1 MIYEKLLAHILTKG
15 EPRNDRTGTGTI
27 SVFSPPRLEYDCSE
41 QFPLLTSKKVHWKS
55 VLHEF
60 LWFLRGDTNVKYLR
74 DNGVTIWDEW
84 ADEDGE
90 IGPMYGYQLTYPSM
104 SNCSSQI
111 ESVMESLSIHPHSRR
126 HVMTTWNYEDMP
138 EMALAPCHGIAI
150 QFYVS
155 NDGYLDLHMYQRSA
169 DMFLGVPFNIASYAL
184 MLYVFAWETNYKP
197 RMLYMTLG
205 DAHIYNDHIPQVEEQ
220 LTKTGWS
227 RKDGWKFKEMRF
239 PPMPT
244 LKMADEARYG
254 GWRDY
259 KFEHF
264 ILEDYN
270 PWPPIKA
277 KVSI

>member
-1 MIYEKLLAHILTKG
+1 MIYEQLLAHVLEKG
-15 EPRNDRTGTGTI
+15 EPREDRTGTGTI
-27 SVFSPPRLEYDCSE
+27 AVFSPPRLEYNCST
-41 QFPLLTSKKVHWKS
+41 QFPLITSKKVHWKS

-60 LWFLRGDTNVKYLR
+60 LWFLRGDQDVHYLR
-74 DNGVTIWDEW
+74 KNGITIWDEW
-84 ADEDGE
+84 ADQGGS

-104 SNCSSQI
+104 SNGQSQI
-111 ESVMESLSIHPHSRR
+111 NSVIESLSIHPHSRR
-126 HVMTTWNYEDMP
+126 HVMTTWNYEDLP
-138 EMALAPCHGIAI
+138 DMALAPCHGIAI

-239 PPMPT
+239 PEMPQLMLRPNPT
-244 LKMADEARYG
+244 G
-254 GWRDY
+254 SWRDY
-259 KFEHF
+259 KFDDFEL
-264 ILEDYN
+264 INYN
-270 PWPPIKA
+270 PWPAIKA
-277 KVSI
+277 KVSV